1 MYSNC
6 LYNFEAFA
14 NKKKI
19 PIAPQIFFTY
29 VKKTIHYTY
38 FVLCLI
44 VYSYTIAIAIA
55 IANKYNTHSLI
66 FTCTVY
72 RRFMHNSH

>member
-19 PIAPQIFFTY
+19 PIAPQNFFLPMSKPYILHFTLY
-29 VKKTIHYTY
+29 ITLTLY

-55 IANKYNTHSLI
+55 NKYN
-66 FTCTVY
+66 
-72 RRFMHNSH
+72 SH

>member
-14 NKKKI
+14 NKIKI
-19 PIAPQIFFTY
+19 PIAPQIFFTH
-29 VKKTIHYTY
+29 VKTIYFTLYITLTLY

-55 IANKYNTHSLI
+55 NKYN
-66 FTCTVY
+66 
-72 RRFMHNSH
+72 SH

>member
-14 NKKKI
+14 NTQKI
-19 PIAPQIFFTY
+19 PIAPQNVFTC

-55 IANKYNTHSLI
+55 NKYN
-66 FTCTVY
+66 
-72 RRFMHNSH
+72 SH